1 MRKILGNILISGVTG
16 FKNRK
21 VIHYALLLSI
31 VFLQLLLGLIVYNEI
46 FNESKLKDI
55 ETEVH
60 ISEQTQH
67 FNNLT
72 KNDYIAAQ
80 YNLQHYIQTKDERY
94 LIKYN
99 NALDSLNT
107 NLGRLIKTA
116 GESSLFSL
124 HLKKKDG
131 SGIPIKNIN
140 KTIDSL
146 RRVNIQPLTELKRE
160 FQKLNSFNYEDVLDS
175 ISIQTS
181 VSVDSIERKKLFSR
195 IGNAIAGK
203 VDVQKEK
210 SNVVLTIKKGKNV
223 ISGNPEE
230 QLSYILKKTD
240 EYYQKAFSDYKNR
253 LAAIK
258 SKDADFISTNNELLN
273 YSNLLLKK
281 YNEALVSFTNDA
293 RHKFQEQ
300 YKTNKMIRI
309 YTVIGLIVFMIV
321 ISVILI
327 LLTRLTFIYEKR
339 LLHAKEKIQQN
350 LSFKNKIVGMI
361 SHEIRSPLN
370 IISIYS
376 RTLSKQVQDKE
387 VQESLKSIE
396 FTSNSLALLASQIL
410 DFSKN
415 EHKKAELN
423 KTFFNLK
430 DELDEILKALSNF
443 VENNGNRLSVENGIT
458 QNTMVYTD
466 AVKIHQLF
474 YNIVG
479 NANKFTKEGS
489 ICIKLA
495 LEETA
500 GNTLRFAVEIK
511 DDGAGIN
518 EEDLKNIFKSYEQGA
533 VLSNVKN
540 LGAGLGLNLC
550 KEIVELFNGKI
561 KVSSKKNTGTM
572 VSFNLILDKVKP

>member
-1 MRKILGNILISGVTG
+1 MRKILGNILILRRSG

-60 ISEQTQH
+60 ISEQAQH

-72 KNDYIAAQ
+72 RNDYIAAQ
-80 YNLQHYIQTKDERY
+80 YNLQYYIQTKDERY

-131 SGIPIKNIN
+131 AGIPIKNIN

-195 IGNAIAGK
+195 IGKAIAGK

-327 LLTRLTFIYEKR
+327 LLTRLAFIYEKR

-387 VQESLKSIE
+387 VQDSLKSIE

-423 KTFFNLK
+423 KTVFNLK

-533 VLSNVKN
+533 GLSNVKN

-550 KEIVELFNGKI
+550 KEIVELFNGEI